1 MSGPAAERGSTTV
14 ADRAVRRIAERAA
27 TEALGPG
34 EVRAGRG
41 SAVVRGRRARVG
53 VTVTLPYPAALD
65 EAGERV
71 RSHVAGRT
79 ALLTGLAVPSAR
91 VRVQALRVR
100 ERPEE
105 APGGPVPA
113 GAVEAGGVRTRRP
126 WSERRTPV
134 AVAALLVA
142 AVCALLLH
150 DVVSVHAAGRAPA
163 RWRTRSVEWLS
174 AHGPDSAA
182 WPGLAVAAGV
192 SALGVWLL
200 VLAVTPGL
208 RGRLPLAAPPGVR
221 ASVDRRAVAALLRDA
236 VADVPG
242 VGPVRVDVGRRRAR
256 VRAGLRFGAREPA
269 RAAVAEAARETV
281 AACGLARPPRV
292 RVRVRPE
299 PVWSAPPEPPAAAVE
314 TSTVRGGAADEP
326 AP

>member
-1 MSGPAAERGSTTV
+1 MSTPAAERGATTV

-34 EVRAGRG
+34 EVQVGRG

-53 VTVTLPYPAALD
+53 VTVTLPYPAVLD

-79 ALLTGLAVPSAR
+79 AQLTGLAVPSAR
-91 VRVQALRVR
+91 VRVRALRVR
-100 ERPEE
+100 ERPQETS
-105 APGGPVPA
+105 AGPASA
-113 GAVEAGGVRTRRP
+113 GAVEAGGVRARRP
-126 WSERRTPV
+126 WSERRAPV
-134 AVAALLVA
+134 AVVACLVA
-142 AVCALLLH
+142 AACGLLLY

-174 AHGPDSAA
+174 AHGPESAA

-192 SALGVWLL
+192 FVLGVWLL

-208 RGRLPLAAPPGVR
+208 RGRLPMTAPVGVR

-236 VADVPG
+236 VVDVPG
-242 VGPVRVDVGRRRAR
+242 VGRVRVDVGRRRAR
-256 VRAGLRFGAREPA
+256 VRAGLRFGARESA
-269 RAAVAEAARETV
+269 RVAVAGAAEEAV
-281 AACGLARPPRV
+281 ASCGLARPLRV
-292 RVRVRPE
+292 HVRVRPE
-299 PVWSAPPEPPAAAVE
+299 PAWSAPPEPPAAVPAA
-314 TSTVRGGAADEP
+314 TVRGGAADEP
-326 AP
+326 TP